1 MIDRLKHSMNA
12 LQMLAR
18 VQEVTANNLA
28 NINTPG
34 FKADKLFYR
43 AFSKEL
49 HGRQVAGV
57 EAHQTVQMQQ
67 GIFESTGNTFD
78 LAIEG
83 EGFFEVEHD
92 GKLFLTR
99 NGRFSVN
106 QEGYLID
113 DAGAFVQGH
122 GGAIQLPQYTQSQT
136 AEQQIDIEVTKDG
149 TIQIDDIAQD
159 RIKLVRVDNVQS
171 LERGSNTYF
180 KLPED
185 AQQKQLVDEQS
196 NVVQGFYENGNVEP
210 LAEMVD
216 MTSNMRLFESQQ
228 KAMQTTDEILSQ
240 VTTRL
245 GRF

>member
-12 LQMLAR
+12 LQMLVK
-18 VQEVTANNLA
+18 VQEMTANNLA

-34 FKADKLFYR
+34 FKADKLFYS

-49 HGRQVAGV
+49 NGRQVAGV

-67 GIFESTGNTFD
+67 GVFESTGNTFD

-83 EGFFEVEHD
+83 NGFFEVEHD

-99 NGRFSVN
+99 NGRFSMDD
-106 QEGYLID
+106 EGYLID
-113 DAGAFVQGH
+113 DAGAFLQGR

-136 AEQQIDIEVTKDG
+136 ADQQIDIEITKDG
-149 TIQIDDIAQD
+149 TIQIDDVAQD
-159 RIKLVRVDNVQS
+159 RIKLVKVDDVKS
-171 LERGSNTYF
+171 LERRGNTYF
-180 KLPED
+180 KMSEN
-185 AQQKQLVDEQS
+185 AGKTQQIDEQS
-196 NVVQGFYENGNVEP
+196 KILQGFYENGNVEP

>member
-49 HGRQVAGV
+49 HGRPVAGV

-106 QEGYLID
+106 HEGYLVD
-113 DAGAFVQGH
+113 DAGAYVQGH
-122 GGAIQLPQYTQSQT
+122 GGTIQLPQYTQSQT
-136 AEQQIDIEVTKDG
+136 ADQQIDIEITKDG

-159 RIKLVRVDNVQS
+159 RIKLVRVDDVQS
-171 LERGSNTYF
+171 LERRSNTYF
-180 KLPED
+180 KLPEH
-185 AQQKQLVDEQS
+185 ASQKQLVDEQS
-196 NVVQGFYENGNVEP
+196 NVLQGFYENGNVEP

>member
-1 MIDRLKHSMNA
+1 MIDRLRHSMNA
-12 LQMLAR
+12 LQMLVR

-43 AFSKEL
+43 AFAKQLNERS
-49 HGRQVAGV
+49 VSGV
-57 EAHQTVQMQQ
+57 EAHQTIQMQQ
-67 GIFESTGNTFD
+67 GTFESTGNTFD

-106 QEGYLID
+106 NEGYLID
-113 DAGAFVQGH
+113 DAGAYLQGH
-122 GGAIQLPQYTQSQT
+122 SGAIQLPQYAQSQT
-136 AEQQIDIEVTKDG
+136 ADQQIDIEITKDG

-159 RIKLVRVDNVQS
+159 RIKLIKVDDVQS
-171 LERGSNTYF
+171 LERRNNTYF
-180 KLPED
+180 KTPEN
-185 AQQKQLVDEQS
+185 APHILDEESQ
-196 NVVQGFYENGNVEP
+196 VVQGFYESGNVEP